1 MTADGVCGRQSLWT
15 SGNGSGKGHRPAVV
29 LLQAAQQPAMA
40 RTSRAGKG
48 GRILATPTT
57 MKQMLEA
64 GVHFGHQTSKWN
76 PKMKPYIFGARNGIH
91 IIDLQKTVVLFR
103 EACDFVVGTVAGGG
117 KVLFVGTKRQ
127 AQEAIREEAQRI
139 GHHYITNRWLGGLLT
154 NFSTVK
160 KSIERLKT
168 LESMRDSGEFAG
180 FKKKEALGFEREI
193 EKLNFVF
200 DGIRDMD
207 RLPAALFIVD
217 PKKEK
222 IAVSEAKK
230 LGIPTIGLLDTNC
243 DPEDI
248 DYVIPGNDDAIRAI
262 KLFSSR
268 ISDAIA
274 SGERRRQ
281 EINREEAL
289 KAARQAEE
297 ALKETAE

>member
-1 MTADGVCGRQSLWT
+1 MGQTITLDERQQPRKEYPS
-15 SGNGSGKGHRPAVV
+15 KGI
-29 LLQAAQQPAMA
+29 LLQVAQHPAMTRDS
-40 RTSRAGKG
+40 RTGKEG
-48 GRILATPTT
+48 CILATTT
-57 MKQMLEA
+57 SMKQMLEA

-91 IIDLQKTVVLFR
+91 IIDLQKTVVLFK
-103 EACDFVVGTVAGGG
+103 EATDFIVNTVAKGG

-127 AQEAIREEAQRI
+127 AQEPIREEAQQA
-139 GHHYITNRWLGGLLT
+139 GHYYITNRWLGGLLT
-154 NFSTVK
+154 NFGTIK

-168 LESMRDSGEFAG
+168 LEAMRDSGEFAN

-193 EKLNFVF
+193 EKLTFVF

-230 LGIPTIGLLDTNC
+230 LNIPTIGLLDTNC

-248 DYVIPGNDDAIRAI
+248 DFVIPGNDDAIRAV
-262 KLFSSR
+262 KLFSSK
-268 ISDAIA
+268 IVEAIA
-274 SGERRRQ
+274 AGERRRQ
-281 EINREEAL
+281 EINKEQAL
-289 KAARQAEE
+289 QAARQSEQAMKEMAE
-297 ALKETAE
+297 